1 MLLLPNPQQVITRF
15 KAELLFFKLSLARS
29 LTVWTASEAV
39 TLQTLSQQQLNTR
52 IDNFQFIQNIN
63 LCQDFLLCSI

>member
-39 TLQTLSQQQLNTR
+39 TLQTLSQQMSLV
-52 IDNFQFIQNIN
+52 
-63 LCQDFLLCSI
+63 LLVPGN